1 MKKLSL
7 RQQKA
12 LTGYLFSLPFI
23 IGFIFFF
30 LAPFIQALIFS
41 LHRLVIVRG
50 GYELVFTKWENYR
63 YALTVDTKFVPTF
76 VETFLRMLLYVP
88 AIILFSFFA
97 AILLNHKFRGRLL
110 ARSIFFLP
118 VILGSGVVLAL
129 EQTDYM
135 RTMMEQSANA
145 FGSFMSG
152 PALTNFLMQLKIPY
166 QLMTYVINVVDRV
179 PEIIRASGIQI
190 LIFLAGLQSISG
202 SLYEAAK
209 VEGASGWQSFWLI
222 TLPIMSPIILANVVY
237 SIIDSFLA
245 ANNEL
250 VVYIRSTAF
259 GGAGFGI
266 GTAMGVMY
274 FGAVAVVLAVVVAIM
289 SRFVFY
295 QE

>member
-7 RQQKA
+7 RHQKA

-23 IGFIFFF
+23 IGFILFF
-30 LAPFIQALIFS
+30 LAPFIQALVFS
-41 LHRLVIVRG
+41 LHKLVIVKG
-50 GYELVFTKWENYR
+50 GYELVYTKWENYR
-63 YALTVDTKFVPTF
+63 YALMVDTKFIPTF
-76 VETFLRMLLYVP
+76 VETFLRMLLDVP

-97 AILLNHKFRGRLL
+97 AILLNNDFRGRLL

-118 VILGSGVVLAL
+118 VILGAGVILSL

-135 RTMMEQSANA
+135 RTMLEQSANPL
-145 FGSFMSG
+145 GGFMSG
-152 PALTNFLMQLKIPY
+152 PALTSFLMQMKIPY
-166 QLMTYVINVVDRV
+166 QMMNYVINVVERV

-209 VEGASGWQSFWLI
+209 VEGASGWQSFWMI

-245 ANNEL
+245 ANNAL
-250 VVYIRSTAF
+250 VVYIRGTAF

-274 FGAVAVVLAVVVAIM
+274 FAAVAVVLAVVVGIM
-289 SRFVFY
+289 SRWVFY